1 MALCQSF
8 FVLIIFMF
16 FSSLL
21 FAVKH
26 DCVFGNDLDVDEITF
41 VSEVYS
47 TLWCINF
54 MSSVFSE
61 YG

>member
-1 MALCQSF
+1 M
-8 FVLIIFMF
+8 FV
-16 FSSLL
+16 SSLL

-47 TLWCINF
+47 TFWCINF
-54 MSSVFSE
+54 MSLIFSE
-61 YG
+61 

>member
-1 MALCQSF
+1 VASCQSF

-16 FSSLL
+16 VSSLL

-47 TLWCINF
+47 TFWCINF
-54 MSSVFSE
+54 MSLIFSE
-61 YG
+61 